1 MREFILDPELEQ
13 YATERQWQILQAWD
27 KHGTS
32 RAAAEELGIVQ
43 SVVSESYTRAK
54 ERAAKRGYAPEYGFT
69 HKLPDGQKLRGVS
82 TYYDQDG
89 KVRGQWVKSQE
100 DRERQAEMMREIVAG
115 FASQLPRAVPT
126 PAPAAHGVDHLM
138 ACYPIGDPHV
148 GMLAWD
154 EETGAN
160 YDLKIAEKLLMGAI
174 DYLVETAPDCAE
186 AVVVSLGDFFHYDSF
201 DAVTPTSR
209 NQLDADSRYPKMI
222 RTGVRIMRYY
232 IAKALIHHQRVR
244 VIIEIGNH
252 DLSTAIFFAE
262 CLANV
267 YEEDRRVIVDTSP
280 AHFHYFT
287 FGKNLV
293 GVHHGHGAK
302 MAELPMIM
310 AADRP
315 QQWGRSEF
323 RYWWTGHVHHDQVKD
338 YHGTKIESFRVLA
351 AADAW
356 AAQKGYRA
364 VRDMKCIVLHKEHG
378 EVARF
383 TVNPDM
389 LKGEDGDA
397 KDIPDRT
404 TTEP

>member
-1 MREFILDPELEQ
+1 MREFVLDPGLEE
-13 YATERQWQILQAWD
+13 YSTERQWEIMQAWD
-27 KHGTS
+27 EHGTS
-32 RAAAEELGIVQ
+32 RLAAEALGINR
-43 SVVSESYTRAK
+43 SKVVAAHKRAK
-54 ERAAKRGYAPEYGFT
+54 ARAAKQGYAPEYGFI
-69 HKLPDGQKLRGVS
+69 HQLPDGQKLRGVS
-82 TYYDQDG
+82 TYYDKEG
-89 KVRGQWVKSQE
+89 VIRGQWVKSQE
-100 DRERQAEMMREIVAG
+100 DRERQAQMMREMVAS
-115 FASQLPRAVPT
+115 FASELPRAAPV
-126 PAPAAHGVDHLM
+126 PAPEQLGPAHLM
-138 ACYPIGDPHV
+138 ACYPIGDPHI

-160 YDLKIAEKLLMGAI
+160 YDMKIAEKLFMGAI
-174 DYLVETAPDCAE
+174 DYLIDTAPPCDE
-186 AVVVSLGDFFHYDSF
+186 ATVISLGDFFHYDSYE
-201 DAVTPTSR
+201 AVTPASR

-222 RTGVRIMRYY
+222 RAGVRIMRYY
-232 IAKALIHHQRVR
+232 IARALIHHQRVN

-252 DLSTAIFFAE
+252 DPSTSIFFAE

-267 YEEDRRVIVDTSP
+267 YEDEPRVTVDNSP

-293 GVHHGHGAK
+293 GIHHGHGAK

-315 QQWGRSEF
+315 QEWGRSQF

-351 AADAW
+351 APDAW
-356 AAQKGYRA
+356 AAQSGYRA

-378 EVARF
+378 EVGRF

-389 LKGEDGDA
+389 LKGVKA
-397 KDIPDRT
+397 
-404 TTEP
+404 